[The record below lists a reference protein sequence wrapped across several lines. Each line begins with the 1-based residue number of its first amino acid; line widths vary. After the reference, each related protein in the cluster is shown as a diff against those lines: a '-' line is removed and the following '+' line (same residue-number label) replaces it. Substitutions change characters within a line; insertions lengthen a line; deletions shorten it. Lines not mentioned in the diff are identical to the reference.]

1 RDEAD
6 RSVLHIGPMAQDW
19 QRAFGFSR
27 DGTTIN
33 MSDFDGVNLAA
44 VKALETRTAQQAE
57 RIRTLEARNAEQAEQ
72 IRTLD
77 ARLAELRQMVQ
88 ALTAAQPKP

>member
-1 RDEAD
+1 TWRYRDEAD

-19 QRAFGFSR
+19 QRAFGFSH

-44 VKALETRTAQQAE
+44 VKALETRTTQQAE
-57 RIRTLEARNAEQAEQ
+57 RIRTLEAEV
-72 IRTLD
+72 
-77 ARLAELRQMVQ
+77 AELRRMVQ
-88 ALTAAQPKP
+88 ALAARQQ